1 MAINYG
7 ANYIG
12 KDKERFD
19 EGKKFFSQNIYL
31 QGTGV
36 DKPAITFN
44 PSNYDTGITSQYG
57 NNSMYGNLNSS
68 GDSMG
73 ATMPMGNF
81 NQYSG
86 NRFLT
91 GPISGAAP
99 GSFRAAQDI
108 GIDQTPVGR
117 FDGLKNIAGKVGNYG
132 LKALSS
138 QMGSQGGAM
147 LGGMIPGGGILSMI
161 LGAGA
166 GGKFGFDAVGREP
179 TDSQKVETNFYGN
192 QGNSPMQY
200 LDEEGNL
207 VSSNMQGYNINSM
220 YGKGIGAAIDKRIDK
235 ITKTI
240 NRPGYTGSLGE
251 KGGLL
256 EKLKLEREALANAP
270 GSGSG
275 DDRMNKAFGR
285 YAMMGDPAQF
295 FGDNDSG
302 GGGGYSQSSVD
313 AGVQAAEDDR

>member
-1 MAINYG
+1 MATNYTG
-7 ANYIG
+7 VDLDRYNAGN
-12 KDKERFD
+12 
-19 EGKKFFSQNIYL
+19 KFYSQDRYL
-31 QGTGV
+31 QGIGL

-57 NNSMYGNLNSS
+57 NSNSS

-200 LDEEGNL
+200 LDKEGNL
-207 VSSNMQGYNINSM
+207 VDSNMQGYNINSM
-220 YGKGIGAAIDKRIDK
+220 YGKGIASALDKRIA
-235 ITKTI
+235 TI
-240 NRPGYTGSLGE
+240 RNRRETVAGDE
-251 KGGLL
+251 M
-256 EKLKLEREALANAP
+256 LKQLVLEREALANAP

-285 YAMMGDPAQF
+285 NAMMGDPAQF